1 MVIKLTLCLLIG
13 ILLGHAI
20 KFPLSFVFLIEGL
33 LLTTLCLLLIF
44 KKRQYF
50 KNIWF
55 GILVFISFVALGAL
69 TTTLHDATNN
79 RLHYTSLAKNPTDS
93 NVEITFRIRAVL
105 KSSYYHHKYI
115 IDILNIDKHYVV
127 GKSILYIQKEA
138 NDSLLQVDDTY
149 FTRKSLEEIPAPLNP
164 HQFNYKKYLERN
176 HIYHQLS
183 LKHTDLLPASKHKH
197 TLFGYAHFIRTQITK
212 NLSKFAIQA
221 DELSI
226 INALLLGQ
234 RQDIS
239 PEVYRNYTQAGAVH
253 ILAVSGLHVGILLL
267 LLNIVLR
274 PFELLKNGNVIK
286 TVILVVSLWLFALIA
301 GLSASVVRAVFMFT
315 IFAIAMNLKRPT
327 NSYNTAAISMFF
339 LLLMKPNFLFDV
351 GFQLSYV
358 AVIAILT
365 FQPILDKLW
374 KPKWKIVT
382 YFWNI
387 LTVTIAAQIGIL
399 PLSLFYFH
407 QFPGLFFLSN
417 LIIIPFLGLILGMGL
432 IVILLASINLLP
444 EIIAVFYG
452 NIIKVM
458 NSFIE
463 WIASKD
469 SFLIKEIHFNI
480 DHVLFC
486 YLLLMLLLKLYNLR
500 NYSAFKNLLIGV
512 FIVQCSFILTPSKSS
527 NSFTIFHRSRQ
538 SIFGLKNDKQLTLY
552 SQNIDSLLLDEKW
565 ISSYKVGAQI
575 NAVRLDTI
583 SWVYQFN
590 GTKLLIVDSL
600 GLYDVTFKPDIII
613 LRNSPQI
620 NLNRLI
626 AKLQPKLVISDG
638 SNYVSFQNRWKKTCH
653 QKKVPFHQTSKKG
666 AFIYNF

>member
-69 TTTLHDATNN
+69 TTALHDATNN
-79 RLHYTSLAKNPTDS
+79 RSHYTSLAKNLTDS

-138 NDSLLQVDDTY
+138 NDSLLQVDDTF
-149 FTRKSLEEIPAPLNP
+149 FTRTSLEEIPAPLNP

-286 TVILVVSLWLFALIA
+286 TVILVILLWLFALIA

-339 LLLMKPNFLFDV
+339 LLLMKPNFIFDV

-417 LIIIPFLGLILGMGL
+417 LVIIPFLGLILGMGL

-452 NIIKVM
+452 NIIKLM
-458 NSFIE
+458 NSFVE

-486 YLLLMLLLKLYNLR
+486 YLLLMLLLKLYYLR
-500 NYSAFKNLLIGV
+500 NYSALKNLLIGV
-512 FIVQCSFILTPSKSS
+512 FIFQCSFILTPSKSS

-538 SIFGLKNDKQLTLY
+538 SIFGLKSDKHLTLY
-552 SQNIDSLLLDEKW
+552 SQNMDSLLLDEKW
-565 ISSYKVGAQI
+565 ISSYKVRAQI
-575 NAVRLDTI
+575 DAVSLDTI

-620 NLNRLI
+620 NLNRLL

-638 SNYVSFQNRWKKTCH
+638 SNYVSFQNRWKKTCN